1 MEGNGTLDTFT
12 LVFPVDANGNQAST
26 IPLRIVDNHDKY
38 GSFYGL
44 YLQDEWKPF
53 EQLTINFGGRLDFVN
68 AFADE
73 NQLSPRINI
82 VYEPFKGTAFHAG
95 YARYFTP
102 PPLDAVP
109 QTSIT
114 EFAGTTNE
122 PEINKDSP
130 AKSERAHYFDGGVT
144 QKLPKAS
151 PSAST
156 AFTKARTRFSMK
168 GSSVKH

>member
-1 MEGNGTLDTFT
+1 
-12 LVFPVDANGNQAST
+12 
-26 IPLRIVDNHDKY
+26 
-38 GSFYGL
+38 
-44 YLQDEWKPF
+44 
-53 EQLTINFGGRLDFVN
+53 
-68 AFADE
+68 
-73 NQLSPRINI
+73 
-82 VYEPFKGTAFHAG
+82 
-95 YARYFTP
+95 
-102 PPLDAVP
+102 LDAVP

-156 AFTKARTRFSMK
+156 AFTKARTRFSIK